1 MTVRKW
7 DAVNKK
13 GLAISIKVWYCV
25 SLRGVMRMQKKLLTT
40 GNIFKRTDDRW
51 NGVVW
56 YMDEQ
61 GERKRKSFSGT
72 SKAEVK
78 EKITE
83 YIAVFNEQLTASD
96 ESKAKLEDSMNC
108 WLRMFKFPSVERGT
122 YDRLE
127 CTAKHQIYP
136 LIGSKVVGDITSA
149 DIKAVL
155 NHWMNEGYAYTTVK
169 KVYNILTDYFRYLT
183 QQELIPKNPM
193 AAAPMIKKANFMAA
207 QGKENK
213 PTFETVTTFSP
224 EEIEKFKVEAM
235 KTWGN
240 GERIYQQAAAYT
252 LMLNTG
258 LRTGEVLGLLNSDID
273 LTNKVIHLQ
282 RGVKE
287 ITRREGTEATSG
299 REVKIG
305 KLKTASSKRDVPLNQ
320 TAVDAIED
328 LRAERYFGEDT
339 PLIPDENGGYTR
351 PVNFRKRYYRI
362 LEAARIERK
371 GLHSLRHTFAT
382 TLVNG
387 LKQPDGTIKSLSPRQ
402 VADLLGHS
410 TSEITELYYVK
421 KDTARLAGITVGF
434 EL

>member
-1 MTVRKW
+1 
-7 DAVNKK
+7 
-13 GLAISIKVWYCV
+13 
-25 SLRGVMRMQKKLLTT
+25 MQKKLLTN
-40 GNIFKRTDDRW
+40 GNIFKRTDNRW

-56 YMDEQ
+56 YLDEQ
-61 GERKRKSFSGT
+61 GQRKRKSFCGS
-72 SKAEVK
+72 SKQEVK

-83 YIAVFNEQLTASD
+83 YIAVFNKQLTASD
-96 ESKAKLEDSMNC
+96 ESKAKLEDSMNH
-108 WLRMFKFPSVERGT
+108 WLQVFKFPSVERGT

-127 CTAKHQIYP
+127 CTARHQIYP
-136 LIGSKVVGDITSA
+136 LIGNKVVGDVTSA

-193 AAAPMIKKANFMAA
+193 AAAPMIKKANFMAT

-224 EEIEKFKVEAM
+224 EEIERFKAEAM
-235 KTWGN
+235 RTWGN

-273 LTNKVIHLQ
+273 LEHRVIHLQ

-287 ITRREGTEATSG
+287 ISRRDGTEATSG
-299 REVKIG
+299 REIKVG
-305 KLKTASSKRDVPLNQ
+305 KLKTASSKRDIPLNQ
-320 TAVDAIED
+320 TAVDAILD
-328 LRAERYFGEDT
+328 LRRERYFGEDT
-339 PLIPDENGGYTR
+339 PLITDEHGDFTR

-362 LEAARIERK
+362 LEAAGIERK
-371 GLHSLRHTFAT
+371 GLHSLRHSCAS
-382 TLVNG
+382 LLYANG
-387 LKQPDGTIKSLSPRQ
+387 VALKDIQEW
-402 VADLLGHS
+402 LGHS
-410 TSEITELYYVK
+410 DIGTTSNIYTHLDYSNKVSSANAIMSAYPN
-421 KDTARLAGITVGF
+421 TICVGAIGQ
-434 EL
+434 

>member
-1 MTVRKW
+1 
-7 DAVNKK
+7 
-13 GLAISIKVWYCV
+13 
-25 SLRGVMRMQKKLLTT
+25 MQKKLLTN

-56 YMDEQ
+56 YMNEQ

-83 YIAVFNEQLTASD
+83 YIAAFNQALETSD
-96 ESKAKLEDSMNC
+96 ESRQTLQASMTH
-108 WLRMFKFPSVERGT
+108 WLQVFKFPSVERGT

-127 CTAKHQIYP
+127 CTAMHQIYP
-136 LIGSKVVGDITSA
+136 LIGHKVVGDITSA

-169 KVYNILTDYFRYLT
+169 KVYNILNDYFRYLT

-193 AAAPMIKKANFMAA
+193 LAAPMIKKANFMAT
-207 QGKENK
+207 QGKEIR

-224 EEIEKFKVEAM
+224 SEIERFKIEAM
-235 KTWGN
+235 RTWGN
-240 GERIYQQAAAYT
+240 GEQIYQQAAAYT

-273 LTNKVIHLQ
+273 LANKVIHLQ

-287 ITRREGTEATSG
+287 ITRRNGTEATSG
-299 REVKIG
+299 REVKVG
-305 KLKTASSKRDVPLNQ
+305 KLKTPSSKRDVPLNQ
-320 TAVDAIED
+320 AAVDAILD
-328 LRAERYFGEDT
+328 LRNERYFGENT
-339 PLIPDENGGYTR
+339 PLIPDENGKYTR

-362 LEAARIERK
+362 LEAAGIERK

-387 LKQPDGTIKSLSPRQ
+387 VKQPDGSIKSLSPRQ

-421 KDTARLAGITVGF
+421 KDTARLAGITAGF

>member
-1 MTVRKW
+1 
-7 DAVNKK
+7 
-13 GLAISIKVWYCV
+13 
-25 SLRGVMRMQKKLLTT
+25 MQKKLLTN
-40 GNIFKRTDDRW
+40 GNIFKRTDGRW

-56 YMDEQ
+56 YLDEQ
-61 GERKRKSFSGT
+61 GQRKRKSFCGISRQ
-72 SKAEVK
+72 EVK

-96 ESKAKLEDSMNC
+96 ESKAKLEDSMTN
-108 WLRMFKFPSVERGT
+108 WLRVFKFPSVERGT

-127 CTAKHQIYP
+127 CTANHQIYP
-136 LIGSKVVGDITSA
+136 LIGNKVVGDVTST

-155 NHWMNEGYAYTTVK
+155 NHWMNQGYAYTTVK
-169 KVYNILTDYFRYLT
+169 KVYNILTDYFRHLT
-183 QQELIPKNPM
+183 QQELISKNPM
-193 AAAPMIKKANFMAA
+193 LAAPMIKKANFMAS

-213 PTFETVTTFSP
+213 PTFETVTTFSSS
-224 EEIEKFKVEAM
+224 EIERFKTEATR
-235 KTWGN
+235 TWGN

-273 LTNKVIHLQ
+273 LDHRVIHLQ

-287 ITRREGTEATSG
+287 IAKRDGLEGISG
-299 REVKIG
+299 REVKVG

-320 TAVDAIED
+320 AAVDAILD
-328 LRAERYFGEDT
+328 LRRERYFGEDT
-339 PLIPDENGGYTR
+339 PLIPDEHGDFTR

-362 LEAARIERK
+362 LEAAGIECK

-387 LKQPDGTIKSLSPRQ
+387 VKQPDGTIKSLSPRQ

-421 KDTARLAGITVGF
+421 KDTSRLAGITAGF

>member
-1 MTVRKW
+1 
-7 DAVNKK
+7 
-13 GLAISIKVWYCV
+13 
-25 SLRGVMRMQKKLLTT
+25 MQKKLLTN

-56 YMDEQ
+56 YMNEQ

-83 YIAVFNEQLTASD
+83 YIAAFNQALEVSD
-96 ESKAKLEDSMNC
+96 ESRQTLQASMTR
-108 WLRMFKFPSVERGT
+108 WLQVFKFPSVERGT

-127 CTAKHQIYP
+127 CTTRHQIYP
-136 LIGSKVVGDITSA
+136 LIGNKVVGDVTSA

-193 AAAPMIKKANFMAA
+193 LAAPMIKKANFMAA
-207 QGKENK
+207 QGKENT

-224 EEIEKFKVEAM
+224 EEIERFKTEAM
-235 KTWGN
+235 RTWGN

-273 LTNKVIHLQ
+273 LANKVIHLQ

-287 ITRREGTEATSG
+287 ITRRDGTEATSG
-299 REVKIG
+299 REVKVG

-320 TAVDAIED
+320 ASVNAILD
-328 LRAERYFGEDT
+328 LRKERYFGEDT
-339 PLIPDENGGYTR
+339 PLISDEKGNYTR

-362 LEAARIERK
+362 LEAAGIERK

-387 LKQPDGTIKSLSPRQ
+387 VKQTDGTIKSLSPRQ

-421 KDTARLAGITVGF
+421 KDTSRLAGITTGF

>member
-1 MTVRKW
+1 
-7 DAVNKK
+7 
-13 GLAISIKVWYCV
+13 
-25 SLRGVMRMQKKLLTT
+25 MQKRLLTN

-56 YMDEQ
+56 YMNEQ

-83 YIAVFNEQLTASD
+83 YIAAFNEQLTASD
-96 ESKAKLEDSMNC
+96 ESKEKLEDSMTH
-108 WLRMFKFPSVERGT
+108 WRRVFKFPSVERGT

-127 CTAKHQIYP
+127 CTARHQIYP
-136 LIGSKVVGDITSA
+136 LIGNKVVGDVTSA

-193 AAAPMIKKANFMAA
+193 AAAPMIKKANFMAT

-224 EEIEKFKVEAM
+224 SEIERFKAETM
-235 KTWGN
+235 RTWGN

-273 LTNKVIHLQ
+273 LEHKVIHLQ

-299 REVKIG
+299 REVKVG

-320 TAVDAIED
+320 AAINAIED
-328 LRAERYFGEDT
+328 LRAERYFGENT
-339 PLIPDENGGYTR
+339 PLIPDEDGDYTR

-362 LEAARIERK
+362 LEAAGIEQK

-387 LKQPDGTIKSLSPRQ
+387 VKQPDGTIKSLSPRQ

-410 TSEITELYYVK
+410 TSEITERYYVK
-421 KDTARLAGITVGF
+421 KDTSRLAGITAGF

>member
-1 MTVRKW
+1 
-7 DAVNKK
+7 
-13 GLAISIKVWYCV
+13 
-25 SLRGVMRMQKKLLTT
+25 MQKKLLTN
-40 GNIFKRTDDRW
+40 GNIFKRTDGRL

-61 GERKRKSFSGT
+61 EERKRKSFSGT

-83 YIAVFNEQLTASD
+83 YIAAFNQELEASD
-96 ESKAKLEDSMNC
+96 ESRQTLQDSMSN
-108 WLRMFKFPSVERGT
+108 WLRVFKFPSVERGT

-136 LIGSKVVGDITSA
+136 LLGEKVVGNVTLA

-155 NHWMNEGYAYTTVK
+155 NHWMNQGYAYTTVK
-169 KVYNILTDYFRYLT
+169 KVYNLLTDYFRYLT
-183 QQELIPKNPM
+183 QQELISKNPM
-193 AAAPMIKKANFMAA
+193 AAAPMIKKANFMAT

-224 EEIEKFKVEAM
+224 EEIELFKTEAM
-235 KTWGN
+235 RTWSN
-240 GERIYQQAAAYT
+240 GERIYQQSAAYI
-252 LMLNTG
+252 LMLNTD

-273 LTNKVIHLQ
+273 LESRVIHLQ

-287 ITRREGTEATSG
+287 ISRRDGTEATSG
-299 REVKIG
+299 REVKVG
-305 KLKTASSKRDVPLNQ
+305 KLKTASSKRDIPLNQ
-320 TAVDAIED
+320 AAVDAILD
-328 LRAERYFGEDT
+328 LRAERYFGEDS
-339 PLIPDENGGYTR
+339 PLIPDEHGDYTR

-362 LEAARIERK
+362 LEATGIERK

-387 LKQPDGTIKSLSPRQ
+387 LKQADGSIKSLSPRQ

>member
-1 MTVRKW
+1 
-7 DAVNKK
+7 
-13 GLAISIKVWYCV
+13 
-25 SLRGVMRMQKKLLTT
+25 MQKKLLTN
-40 GNIFKRTDDRW
+40 GNIFKRTDNRW

-56 YMDEQ
+56 YLDEQ
-61 GERKRKSFSGT
+61 GQRKRKSFCGS
-72 SKAEVK
+72 SKQEVK

-83 YIAVFNEQLTASD
+83 YIAVFNKQLTASD
-96 ESKAKLEDSMNC
+96 ESKAKLEDSMNH
-108 WLRMFKFPSVERGT
+108 WLQVFKFPSVERGT

-127 CTAKHQIYP
+127 CTARHQIYP
-136 LIGSKVVGDITSA
+136 LIGNKVVGDVTSA

-193 AAAPMIKKANFMAA
+193 AAAPMIKKANFMAT

-224 EEIEKFKVEAM
+224 EEIERFKAEAM
-235 KTWGN
+235 RTWGN

-273 LTNKVIHLQ
+273 LEHRVIHLQ

-287 ITRREGTEATSG
+287 ITRRDGTEATSG
-299 REVKIG
+299 REIKVG
-305 KLKTASSKRDVPLNQ
+305 KLKTASSKRDIPLNQ
-320 TAVDAIED
+320 TAVDAILD
-328 LRAERYFGEDT
+328 LRRERYFGEDT
-339 PLIPDENGGYTR
+339 PLITDEHGDFTR

-362 LEAARIERK
+362 LEAAGIERK
-371 GLHSLRHTFAT
+371 GLHSLRHSCAS
-382 TLVNG
+382 LLYANG
-387 LKQPDGTIKSLSPRQ
+387 VALKDIQEW
-402 VADLLGHS
+402 LGHS
-410 TSEITELYYVK
+410 DIGTTSNIYTHLDYSNKVSSANAIMSAYPN
-421 KDTARLAGITVGF
+421 TICVGAIGQ
-434 EL
+434 